1 VGQKVQRLHQSEWIA
16 EGEDCQFPAV
26 TIRDAAG
33 AVIPSTAM
41 STMLLTLYLNQ
52 PPNYPIIGAVEQ
64 VDVKNDGARG
74 VITTTGIF
82 TLKLTKA
89 DNVLVSSLRG
99 YEIRVALVE
108 WTAGATKAG
117 IVEYEHVVENIPHR
131 PFVAL

>member
-1 VGQKVQRLHQSEWIA
+1 MGQKIQRLHQSEWIA
-16 EGEDCQFPAV
+16 EGEDCQFPPV

-33 AVIPSTAM
+33 AVVSSTQM
-41 STMLLTLYLNQ
+41 STMLLTLYQKQ
-52 PPNYPIIGAVEQ
+52 PPDYPVIGAVEQ

-89 DNVLVSSLRG
+89 DTVLVSPTHG

-108 WTAGATKAG
+108 WTAGASKAG
-117 IVEYEHVVENIPHR
+117 VVEYEHVVENIARR
-131 PFVAL
+131 PYVAL

>member
-1 VGQKVQRLHQSEWIA
+1 MGQKVQRLHPSDWIA
-16 EGEDCQFPAV
+16 EGEECQFPAV

-33 AVIPSTAM
+33 AVVPSTAM
-41 STMLLTLYLNQ
+41 SDMRLTLYLKQ
-52 PPNYPIIGAVEQ
+52 PPEYPIVGAVEQ

-89 DNVLVSSLRG
+89 DTVLVSALRG

-108 WTAGATKAG
+108 WTAGSAKAG
-117 IVEYEHVVENIPHR
+117 IVEYEHVVENILHR